1 MTYNEITEVVNE
13 KLRENTRI
21 LKNGE
26 IHCCK
31 RNDEIGKKF
40 TQLFLFLKATNQSST
55 LYSEKNVLV
64 MK

>member
-31 RNDEIGKKF
+31 RNDEIGK
-40 TQLFLFLKATNQSST
+40 
-55 LYSEKNVLV
+55 
-64 MK
+64 